1 MSQKIIVEIN
11 GIKQTI
17 IPTSTY
23 STNGWT
29 EIIANIVDGDRV
41 VQKIT
46 DLVGGTGVKPS
57 GIINKYIGGD
67 GLLSDIADATDIK
80 GGQGIQGEQGLSGDN
95 GQNGDSAYLYIAWA
109 DNDSG
114 DGFTLTFDSSKN
126 FIAVK
131 NTTTPAVNI
140 GASFFSG
147 LWKNYKGEK
156 GDNGTNGS
164 NGTNGTN
171 GTNGASA
178 YVYVAYADDASGA
191 GFTLTFSDT
200 KHYIAIKSTTSPIA
214 SPIASDFTGLWVI
227 YSGNPDLS
235 AYLTIAN
242 SRFILETITGTTYTL
257 AASKV
262 TANGR
267 YILELSDNSF
277 TSLTLPTPT
286 SLGVTTNDSV
296 QVRITGTYSAQIL
309 VAGSGAA
316 IEGTAAFNA
325 QWHTK
330 TLIAKSSTV
339 WAVVG

>member
-131 NTTTPAVNI
+131 NTTTPAVDI

-156 GDNGTNGS
+156 GDND
-164 NGTNGTN
+164 TNGTN

-178 YVYVAYADDASGA
+178 YVYVAYADNASGT

-200 KHYIAIKSTTSPIA
+200 KHYIAIKTTTSQIS
-214 SPIASDFTGLWVI
+214 SPIASDFTGLWAI

-257 AASKV
+257 AANKV
-262 TANGR
+262 TSNGR
-267 YILELSDNSF
+267 YILEFSDNAF
-277 TSLTLPTPT
+277 TSLFLPSPEN
-286 SLGVTTNDSV
+286 LGVTTSDSV
-296 QVRITGTYSAQIL
+296 QVRITGTYSAQTL
-309 VAGSGAA
+309 ALGTGTTA
-316 IEGTAAFNA
+316 IEGNLAFNA

-330 TLIAKSSTV
+330 TLIAKSATIWS
-339 WAVVG
+339 VVG